1 MALGGGVCGDLA
13 GFAAGCYLRG
23 IRYIQVPTTLLA
35 AVDSSVGGKTAV
47 DLNAGK
53 NLAGLFFQ
61 PSAVLCDTDCLQT
74 LSDRVFADGVAEAIK
89 TGVIGDETLFSLF
102 ETGKVR
108 ESLPEIVARCV
119 AIKSSIVELDEFE
132 HGPRRLLNL
141 GHTVGHAVEKC
152 SAYQITHGH
161 AVAIGMAVMARA
173 GAKLGICTP
182 KCATRIEHAL
192 VKNGLPISA
201 PFPASMLAEAALA
214 DKKRTEHEIILV
226 FPRRVGEC
234 ILQKV
239 PMRQLKDILN
249 AGMEGSEMKISIT
262 PGNLSGTLA
271 AVASKSDA
279 QPLAGLR
286 RFGGCADKAF
296 AGQQFRGYRRYG
308 ELFAGAGCGDWYGA
322 GGHHGFAHRHTGA
335 KSCAGLQRERLHAS
349 FPSAGGSR
357 DLRSCTLFGKR
368 APAKAA
374 HRTSFGCDE
383 KAWRSV
389 FFAPFAF

>member
-1 MALGGGVCGDLA
+1 MNIKTVKVNAGTGYSVVIGNGLLKTCGETLKEAVGLCHAAVISDTTVKKRYLAPVRESLQQAGFLVSTFSFPAGEQSKNMGTLTDILEFLAKSALTRGDCVVALGGGVCGDLA

-226 FPRRVGEC
+226 FPRRAGEC

-249 AGMEGSEMKISIT
+249 AGMED
-262 PGNLSGTLA
+262 P
-271 AVASKSDA
+271 
-279 QPLAGLR
+279 R
-286 RFGGCADKAF
+286 
-296 AGQQFRGYRRYG
+296 
-308 ELFAGAGCGDWYGA
+308 
-322 GGHHGFAHRHTGA
+322 
-335 KSCAGLQRERLHAS
+335 
-349 FPSAGGSR
+349 
-357 DLRSCTLFGKR
+357 
-368 APAKAA
+368 
-374 HRTSFGCDE
+374 
-383 KAWRSV
+383 
-389 FFAPFAF
+389 